1 MMMEELKNLSE
12 LNITDEDKVAMAE
25 AYRVY
30 ELFQD
35 EEKEKIPDNFV
46 ETLLYFGDFK
56 KVKPFANVEEM
67 KNANLS
73 LKGKYLLMYMCTFEK
88 QAI

>member
-1 MMMEELKNLSE
+1 MEELKALDS
-12 LNITDEDKVAMAE
+12 LNIKDDDKIAMAE

-35 EEKEKIPDNFV
+35 EEKEKIPEDFI

-56 KVKPFANVEEM
+56 KVPPFASLDEM
-67 KNANLS
+67 KKAQLS
-73 LKGKYLLMYMCTFEK
+73 QKAKYLLMYMCTFDK
-88 QAI
+88 QIA